1 MNLIIFIELI
11 CLLIDH
17 IPVVAMHFHIQTTE
31 RKLWNSFPLYFRLA
45 KGKYYATATG
55 LEGRQSFSSTVSW
68 KQKQKQKWSSFKRTQ
83 WQQSF
88 GYSKAWKCMNLFWP
102 CIYKKCG
109 GGRARMHAHVCV
121 CTCVCRIFYILHQ
134 FPMILFFLF
143 SLFFSII
150 EYKQGI
156 NAQNYPTLWLKLL
169 KITNLRL
176 GIKLWDS
183 T

>member
-88 GYSKAWKCMNLFWP
+88 GHSKAWKCMNLFWP

-109 GGRARMHAHVCV
+109 GGAHACMHMCVYAHVCV
-121 CTCVCRIFYILHQ
+121 GSFTYYISFLWY
-134 FPMILFFLF
+134 FFFFFLSSF
-143 SLFFSII
+143 PLLSINKELTLKTIQLF
-150 EYKQGI
+150 G
-156 NAQNYPTLWLKLL
+156 
-169 KITNLRL
+169 
-176 GIKLWDS
+176 
-183 T
+183 